1 MNPLKLLALA
11 GALCAVLSSC
21 HVPSSEELFIRSD
34 QMKDS
39 MYVFP
44 VKMDDGTKD
53 YTVSFYT
60 IMDRKGITSLPLAV
74 RWVSPSG
81 KVYVENVSMK
91 VGDSKGDIRLY
102 RSNLVPYEYGVWGLK
117 IKVLKD
123 IPGFR
128 GIGVIC
134 ERNSKENGTR
144 QTP

>member
-11 GALCAVLSSC
+11 GALCTVLSSC

-102 RSNLVPYEYGVWGLK
+102 RSNLEPYEYGVWGLK